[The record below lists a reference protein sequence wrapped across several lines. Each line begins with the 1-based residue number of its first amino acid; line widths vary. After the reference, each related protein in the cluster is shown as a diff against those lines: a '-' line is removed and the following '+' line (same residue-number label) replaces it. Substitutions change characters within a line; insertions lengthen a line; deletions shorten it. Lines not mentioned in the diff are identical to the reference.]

1 MDRRRTPPPITSMG
15 TLSKQKA
22 PVGNDVTSSNGA
34 VISASGINFL
44 GRSSGSSRRPVV
56 SSSRD
61 VVATDSSEPSRACTT
76 DASPG
81 ALRRASGPQRSS
93 PVHSA
98 EQKRSS
104 SGWHP
109 SNVKNYDST
118 LKGIEGLNFDGDE
131 RVQY

>member
-1 MDRRRTPPPITSMG
+1 
-15 TLSKQKA
+15 
-22 PVGNDVTSSNGA
+22 
-34 VISASGINFL
+34 L

-61 VVATDSSEPSRACTT
+61 VVATDSSEPSRARTT

-98 EQKRSS
+98 GQKRSS